1 MGNFYANVTLR
12 TTETGA
18 VAQTLGYLRRRA
30 FVAPAMRGATV
41 VYDEEAE
48 LAGHDELRRLAA
60 ELSRRH
66 ACAALA
72 VLVADDDVLWYG
84 LYRAGRLDHD
94 YDSNP
99 SYDTGGP
106 HAPPKGGNGSALA
119 AAFGV
124 TDRAADLEQVLRAPT
139 GENGF
144 IFEHERHAELV
155 RLLGLPEIAVATG
168 YEYIEDGELPEG
180 LEEEDLRRVG

>member
-12 TTETGA
+12 TDETGA
-18 VAQTLGYLRRRA
+18 VAQTLGYLGRRA
-30 FVAPAMRGATV
+30 FVAPPLRGATV
-41 VYDEEAE
+41 VYDEESE
-48 LAGHDELRRLAA
+48 LAGHEELARLAA

-66 ACAALA
+66 ACPALA
-72 VLVADDDVLWYG
+72 VLIADDDVLWYA

-99 SYDTGGP
+99 SYDTGAP
-106 HAPPKGGNGSALA
+106 HVPPKGGNAGALV
-119 AAFGV
+119 AAFGIPHQV
-124 TDRAADLEQVLRAPT
+124 AEVERVLRAPT

-155 RLLGLPEIAVATG
+155 RLLGLPDIAVATG

-180 LEEEDLRRVG
+180 LQEEDLRRVG

>member
-12 TTETGA
+12 TTATGA

-30 FVAPAMRGATV
+30 LVAPARNDSTV
-41 VYDEEAE
+41 VYDEAIETE
-48 LAGHDELRRLAA
+48 GPEELGRLAG

-66 ACAALA
+66 ACPALA

-84 LYRAGRLDHD
+84 LYRAGRLHHD

-99 SYDTGGP
+99 GYDSGRR
-106 HAPPKGGNGSALA
+106 ASPKGGDAQGLA
-119 AAFGV
+119 EAFGV
-124 TDRAADLEQVLRAPT
+124 PARAAELEQVLRAPS
-139 GENGF
+139 GEDGY

-155 RLLGLPEIAVATG
+155 RLLGLPDIAVATG
-168 YEYIEDGELPEG
+168 YEYLEDGELPEG
-180 LEEEDLRRVG
+180 LEEGELRRVE

>member
-1 MGNFYANVTLR
+1 VGNFYANVTLR

-30 FVAPAMRGATV
+30 FVAPPIQNSTV

-48 LAGHDELRRLAA
+48 LAGHQELGRLAA

-72 VLVADDDVLWYG
+72 VLIADDDVLWYA
-84 LYRAGRLDHD
+84 LYRVGRLDHD

-99 SYDTGGP
+99 SYDSGAP
-106 HAPPKGGNGSALA
+106 HAPPTGGDARALA

-124 TDRAADLEQVLRAPT
+124 PDQAAEVERVLRAPT

-155 RLLGLPEIAVATG
+155 RLLGLPDIAVASG

>member
-12 TTETGA
+12 TTATGA

-30 FVAPAMRGATV
+30 LVAPPRDGSTV
-41 VYDEEAE
+41 IYDEASETDGPDE
-48 LAGHDELRRLAA
+48 LGRLAG

-72 VLVADDDVLWYG
+72 VFVADDDVLWYG
-84 LYRAGRLDHD
+84 LYRAGRLHHD

-99 SYDTGGP
+99 AYESGRR
-106 HAPPKGGNGSALA
+106 APPKGGDAAALA
-119 AAFGV
+119 EAFGASE
-124 TDRAADLEQVLRAPT
+124 RAAELQRVLRAPS
-139 GENGF
+139 GEDGF

-155 RLLGLPEIAVATG
+155 RLLGLPDIAVATG
-168 YEYIEDGELPEG
+168 YEYLEDGELPEG
-180 LEEEDLRRVG
+180 LEETDLRRVE

>member
-12 TTETGA
+12 TAATSA

-30 FVAPAMRGATV
+30 LVAPVRNDSTV
-41 VYDEEAE
+41 VYDEAIETDGPEE
-48 LAGHDELRRLAA
+48 LARLAT

-72 VLVADDDVLWYG
+72 VFVADDDVLWYG

-99 SYDTGGP
+99 GYDSGRR
-106 HAPPKGGNGSALA
+106 APPKGGDARALA
-119 AAFGV
+119 EVFGV
-124 TDRAADLEQVLRAPT
+124 SARATELEQVLRAPS
-139 GENGF
+139 GEDGY

-155 RLLGLPEIAVATG
+155 RLLGLPDIAVATG
-168 YEYIEDGELPEG
+168 YEYLEDGELPEG
-180 LEEEDLRRVG
+180 LEEGDLRRVE